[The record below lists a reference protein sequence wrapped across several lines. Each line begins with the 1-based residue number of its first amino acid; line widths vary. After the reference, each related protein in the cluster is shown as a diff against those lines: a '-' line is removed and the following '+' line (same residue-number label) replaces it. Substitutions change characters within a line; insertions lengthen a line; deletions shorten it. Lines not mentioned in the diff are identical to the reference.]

1 MKVFQRK
8 KKKFFS
14 MKASATKSNLHWIY
28 KILFGIN
35 VLNSV
40 LLLGAYLNTHVSPND
55 FSYLYF
61 LGLGYPILLIIEL
74 VFLFAWLLFRKKF
87 ALLSFCILIIGFN
100 HLRHFFA
107 ITLFQP
113 TIEQPLKVISFNVHI
128 FDLYN
133 LEHREENKQEIF
145 KFLKEQDADVYC
157 FQEFYHQ
164 DQSSNFQTKNEM
176 IPILGTPHYHERYTH
191 EMLDKKFFGVA
202 TFSKYPIINQVEIPF
217 DNDPNNYCIYSDI
230 LREDDTIRVFNA
242 HIGSIRLQS
251 DDYDF
256 FENGS
261 DQANQ
266 ENKEAGQ
273 RILGRLK
280 NAFEKRAIQAEKIA
294 AQIEISPYP
303 TVLCGDLNDTPVSYC
318 YRQFSRQLYDA
329 FVESGNGV
337 GQTYIGKVPSNR
349 IDYIFYSEH
358 FESANFITHQV
369 NLSDHKPI
377 SVELGIIN

>member
-1 MKVFQRK
+1 
-8 KKKFFS
+8 
-14 MKASATKSNLHWIY
+14 MKASATKPRLHWIF
-28 KILFGIN
+28 KIFLGIN
-35 VLNSV
+35 LLNSA

-55 FSYLYF
+55 WDYLYF
-61 LGLGYPILLIIEL
+61 LGLGYPILLITAL
-74 VFLFAWLLFRKKF
+74 VFIVMWFFVRKKLMLVSVLT
-87 ALLSFCILIIGFN
+87 LLIGFN

-107 ITLFQP
+107 VTIFQP
-113 TIEQPLKVISFNVHI
+113 TIEEPIKVVSFNVHI

-133 LEHREENKQEIF
+133 LEGREKNKQEIF

-176 IPILGTPHYHERYTH
+176 IPLLETPHYHERYTH
-191 EMLDKKFFGVA
+191 EMHDKKFFGVA
-202 TFSKYPIINQVEIPF
+202 TFSKFPIVNQGEIPF

-230 LREDDTIRVFNA
+230 LKNEDTIRVFNA

-251 DDYDF
+251 DDYEF
-256 FENGS
+256 FGDDERPKYI
-261 DQANQ
+261 

-280 NAFEKRAIQAEKIA
+280 KAFEKRAIQAEKVA
-294 AQIEISPYP
+294 EQVAISPYP

-318 YRQFSRQLYDA
+318 YRQFSRYLYDA
-329 FVESGNGV
+329 FVESGNGI

-349 IDYIFYSEH
+349 IDYIFYSEA
-358 FESANFITHQV
+358 FESANFTTHQV

-377 SVELGIIN
+377 SVELGFID